1 MFEQLNSVRQCL
13 RVVHLIF
20 PALLFGIGAFAPEN
34 RPPRT
39 TTHSQIPLAFERNQG
54 QSTPD
59 VRFIA
64 RGARATL
71 YLNNHSAKLESSA
84 HHSLT
89 MRWINNNSAPVIS
102 GEDRLEKQ
110 SNYFI
115 GADPNQWTNNI
126 SNFEKVRYEKIYP
139 GIDLLFYGND
149 RELEYDFLVAPHS
162 NPHTIKFKFDEAEN
176 IFINQDGELVLKNSN
191 AEMIQRKP
199 IAYQMIQ
206 GEKISVAANYVLS
219 KNNEI
224 SFAVGN
230 YHQDFPLIIDPVISY
245 ASYVGEDLNSQP
257 VIATDAQGNA
267 YIART
272 FGVPAT
278 NGAVQNGS
286 MISITKIN
294 PNGTAVL
301 YSAVIGGGDQDQAY
315 GITVDSN
322 GNCYVAGKTNSSLFP
337 TTAGAFQ
344 TDFGLACGTCS
355 NAFVTKINPQGNTLI
370 YSTYVKGEATQIS
383 EKKLTVARAVAVDA
397 TGNAFITG
405 DTNVSDFP
413 VTPNALQPTM
423 TTYRGLPSQDAFVT
437 KLNPSGSQII
447 YSTYLG
453 GGDNTDKG
461 MGIAVDAAGNAF
473 IGGVTSNGIVGVTRP
488 QGTIFPTTATSY
500 QTTDTR
506 GLGEFI
512 PSYAFAAKVN
522 PNGTALLYSAL
533 IGTVNS
539 SIPPFGFGI
548 DNAGS
553 TYLTGFTRSKT
564 FPVTANAFR
573 KNFGSNPDDGGE
585 AFITKLNANG
595 SALAYSTYLGGT
607 GANTGDYATNLA
619 IDEAG
624 NAIITGLTNSPDFPQ
639 TGTPAA
645 ITQAGG
651 FVTKL
656 NATGSAIIESTY
668 LSQGVPEK
676 IALDRSGNVF
686 LTGFASEDFHP
697 TSNAFQTE
705 IGAVY
710 LIKLSAPRVATTVSA
725 ASYLGA
731 KIACEGIASVF
742 GAELSATTQAA
753 NTIPLPTSLGGTS
766 VKVKD
771 SLGVERDAPIFFISP
786 TQINFQIPP
795 GTASGM
801 ATIMIL
807 SSVGGV
813 SVSTIEIVVVAPS
826 LFSAD
831 STGKGLA
838 AAQVQR
844 STSTA
849 FESVVKF
856 DLSRGQ
862 FAALPID
869 LSSQNEQAF
878 LILYGTGIRLRSSLN
893 QVTAK
898 IGSLTLPVDYAGSQ
912 NGYVGLDQVNVLLPR
927 SLIGSGLIEVGLTV
941 EGKVTNTVQIFVK

>member
-20 PALLFGIGAFAPEN
+20 PALLFGIGTFAPEN
-34 RPPRT
+34 NPPRT

-54 QSTPD
+54 QSAPD

-71 YLNNHSAKLESSA
+71 YLNNHSATLESSA
-84 HHSLT
+84 RHSLT
-89 MRWINNNSAPVIS
+89 MRWINSNSAPVIS

-115 GADPNQWTNNI
+115 GADSKQWTTNV
-126 SNFEKVRYEKIYP
+126 SNFEKVRYEKVYP
-139 GIDLLFYGND
+139 GIDLIFYGND
-149 RELEYDFLVAPHS
+149 RELEYDFIVAPHS
-162 NPHTIKFKFDEAEN
+162 NPHAIKFKFDEAEN
-176 IFINQDGELVLKNSN
+176 IYINQDGALVLKNAT

-199 IAYQMIQ
+199 VAYQLIQ
-206 GEKISVAANYVLS
+206 GEKISVVANYVIS
-219 KNNEI
+219 TNNEI
-224 SFAVGN
+224 SFAMGKYDQN
-230 YHQDFPLIIDPVISY
+230 FSLIIDPVISY
-245 ASYVGEDLNSQP
+245 ASYVGEDLNSSP
-257 VIATDAQGNA
+257 VITTDVQGNA
-267 YIART
+267 YIARM

-294 PNGTAVL
+294 PSGTTVL
-301 YSAVIGGGDQDQAY
+301 YSAIIGSGDLDQAY
-315 GITVDSN
+315 GITVDNN

-344 TDFGLACGTCS
+344 TDFGIACGTCS
-355 NAFVTKINPQGNTLI
+355 NAFVTKINPQGSALI
-370 YSTYVKGEATQIS
+370 YSTYVKGEAVQAS
-383 EKKLTVARAVAVDA
+383 EKKLTVARAIAVDA
-397 TGNAFITG
+397 NGNAFITG

-413 VTPNALQPTM
+413 TTPNALQPTM
-423 TTYRGLPSQDAFVT
+423 TMYKGLPSQDAFVT
-437 KLNPSGSQII
+437 KLNASGSQII

-453 GGDNTDKG
+453 SGDNTDKG
-461 MGIAVDAAGNAF
+461 MGIDVDAAGNAY

-488 QGTIFPTTATSY
+488 QGTIFPTTANSY

-512 PSYAFAAKVN
+512 PVYAFAAKVN

-548 DNAGS
+548 DSTGS
-553 TYLTGFTRSKT
+553 AYLTGFTRSKT
-564 FPVTANAFR
+564 FPVSANAFR
-573 KNFGSNPDDGGE
+573 KKFGSNTDDGGE
-585 AFITKLNANG
+585 AFVTKLNANG

-607 GANTGDYATNLA
+607 GANTADYATALA
-619 IDEAG
+619 VDAAG
-624 NAIITGLTNSPDFPQ
+624 NAIVTGLTNSPDFPQ
-639 TGTPAA
+639 TGTPVA
-645 ITQAGG
+645 ISQSGG

-656 NATGSAIIESTY
+656 NAVGSAIVESTY
-668 LSQGVPEK
+668 LAQGVPEK
-676 IALDRSGNVF
+676 IALDLNGNVF

-697 TSNAFQTE
+697 TANAFQTE

-710 LIKLSAPRVATTVSA
+710 LMKLSAPRVATTVSA

-731 KIACEGIASVF
+731 KIACEGIASAF
-742 GAELSATTQAA
+742 GAELSSTTQSA
-753 NTIPLPTSLGGTS
+753 NAIPLPTNLGGTS

-771 SLGVERDAPIFFISP
+771 SLGVERDAPIFFTSP

-795 GTASGM
+795 GTAPGI
-801 ATIMIL
+801 AAITIL
-807 SSVGGV
+807 SSNGGV
-813 SVSTIEIVVVAPS
+813 SVSTIEIVIVAPS

-844 STSTA
+844 SASPA

-856 DLSRGQ
+856 DFSRGQ

-869 LSSQNEQAF
+869 LSKPNEQTF
-878 LILYGTGIRLRSSLN
+878 LVLYGTGIRLRSNINKVS
-893 QVTAK
+893 AK
-898 IGSLTLPVDYAGSQ
+898 IGNLTLPVDYAGSQ
-912 NGYVGLDQVNVLLPR
+912 NGYVGLDQVNILLPR
-927 SLIGSGLIEVGLTV
+927 SLMGSGLIDVGLTV
-941 EGKVTNTVQIFVK
+941 DGKVTNTVQICVK